1 MINEAMF
8 LFLFK
13 SKYRVKLKGPTGLET
28 LVICVLVVLN
38 LSSLTLGEG
47 SELSQNCDKGCY
59 NGDCVRDL
67 SRGKAEAERE
77 AETLNVFSTQSTI
90 DEQAKQ
96 IAKLNQELI
105 LKKKQWENDRNQFRD
120 DKQRLY
126 QTIDRV
132 TDMQKKYQLETKAS
146 TKNENHYREK
156 CVDDIDVINNL
167 EGEVLVVKGKL
178 EGNDE
183 IIAD

>member
-67 SRGKAEAERE
+67 SRGKALTGEER
-77 AETLNVFSTQSTI
+77 
-90 DEQAKQ
+90 DERWRC
-96 IAKLNQELI
+96 EC
-105 LKKKQWENDRNQFRD
+105 WDGWRG
-120 DKQRLY
+120 
-126 QTIDRV
+126 
-132 TDMQKKYQLETKAS
+132 
-146 TKNENHYREK
+146 EK
-156 CVDDIDVINNL
+156 CELCGGKVKL
-167 EGEVLVVKGKL
+167 REGGDQVSP
-178 EGNDE
+178 E
-183 IIAD
+183 IFSPNTYIFAKFEYFPDLAG